1 MRLSIKMRASVRVP
15 APQVDGDI
23 PLKDHRDLHVSG
35 AERIVTAD
43 DLTRTVTEMEHRAWT
58 HPKGQPDDI
67 VISIHRVKDNSIR
80 YIPALPRETRHTRTV
95 SEAHHT
101 ITTILHT
108 IGVPVAD
115 QALKTLTHIRGMRG
129 AILLDADTGER
140 RDTNG
145 CRGVR
150 VTAVDND
157 MPTCAPATLGIS
169 NSELTKSYYS
179 EALTLASKV
188 QSHPAVCAEV
198 CISDDPDYTTGYI
211 STPEGYIR
219 IDNIKPAGSPQGGRV
234 FLVRGT
240 DDEIANCIDYLENTP
255 VIVQGI
261 PWPPE
266 DQASSSSPI
275 MTDTVDRTSHEHK
288 APPHAVSPNI
298 RPHTVP
304 ITTFA
309 TRSLASWE
317 ATGLRRYPLT
327 FSSLT
332 LASKVQSHPAV
343 CAEVCISDD
352 PDYTTGYIST
362 PEGYIRIDNIKPAG
376 SPQGGRVFLVRGTDD
391 EIANCIDYLENT
403 PVIVQGIP
411 WPPEDQASS
420 SSPIMTDTVDRTSH
434 EHKAPPHAVS
444 PNIRPH
450 TVPITTFATRSL
462 ASWEA
467 TGLRR
472 YPLTFSSPP
481 SPHSLVSGSE
491 TLLFS
496 SSNYLGLSEH
506 PAVVAAATRALHQYG
521 AGTGGSRLTT
531 GNFSIHS
538 ATERA
543 LASFTG
549 YEDAVLFGTG
559 YQANTTTLA
568 ALAADIPEVPGS
580 APAGTPG
587 MTIFS
592 DARNHASVIDGI
604 RLATRGGAQVHVYP
618 HTDMEYLDH
627 ALAQCS
633 SPRTLIV
640 SDGVFSMHGDVAPL
654 PDIMQIARTHGA
666 WVLIDDAHGIGTL
679 GRTGRGI
686 VEHVEDSRRSAGPMA
701 HDYRPDL
708 LVVTSSKALGS
719 EGAAVCCAAPV
730 AEFLRHRARGYMFS
744 TSSAPA
750 SVAATQAAIDV
761 IAREPERVAT
771 LQGHSQ
777 YVRDRLRSLDIPL
790 CEGND
795 DRTPIIPIMI
805 GDETDAVRVSQG
817 LSERGIHVPAIRY
830 PTVRRGEAIL
840 RVTTMATHTREHL
853 DLLVDALATVMSAH

>member
-67 VISIHRVKDNSIR
+67 VIRIHRVKDNSIR

-179 EALTLASKV
+179 EA
-188 QSHPAVCAEV
+188 
-198 CISDDPDYTTGYI
+198 
-211 STPEGYIR
+211 
-219 IDNIKPAGSPQGGRV
+219 
-234 FLVRGT
+234 
-240 DDEIANCIDYLENTP
+240 
-255 VIVQGI
+255 
-261 PWPPE
+261 
-266 DQASSSSPI
+266 
-275 MTDTVDRTSHEHK
+275 
-288 APPHAVSPNI
+288 
-298 RPHTVP
+298 
-304 ITTFA
+304 
-309 TRSLASWE
+309 
-317 ATGLRRYPLT
+317 
-327 FSSLT
+327 LT